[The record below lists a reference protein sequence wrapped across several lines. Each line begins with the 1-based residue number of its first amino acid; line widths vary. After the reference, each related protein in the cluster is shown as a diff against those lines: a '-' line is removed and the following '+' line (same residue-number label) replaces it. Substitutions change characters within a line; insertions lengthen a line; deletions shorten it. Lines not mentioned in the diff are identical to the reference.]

1 MIESLQHID
10 FLLFRW
16 VHQTL
21 ANPLFDVLMPW
32 FRNPYFWAPVYLF
45 LLIWMWQTFRMK
57 GILWCVFFLLTFV
70 FSDALSAS
78 VIKPLL
84 HRVRPCNDPSLTY
97 LMRHLVTC
105 GSGFSMPSSH
115 ATNHFGLSFF
125 MIGTLAARYRYVKS
139 FALCWAC
146 LVCFSQ
152 VYVGVHYPFDV
163 FVGGMLGMGIGM
175 FNAYYFNA
183 RIGLHTTKSIQ

>member
-45 LLIWMWQTFRMK
+45 LLIWMWQIFRLK

-115 ATNHFGLSFF
+115 ATNHFGLSF
-125 MIGTLAARYRYVKS
+125 
-139 FALCWAC
+139 LCDSMFC
-146 LVCFSQ
+146 LLTDLV
-152 VYVGVHYPFDV
+152 
-163 FVGGMLGMGIGM
+163 
-175 FNAYYFNA
+175 
-183 RIGLHTTKSIQ
+183 R